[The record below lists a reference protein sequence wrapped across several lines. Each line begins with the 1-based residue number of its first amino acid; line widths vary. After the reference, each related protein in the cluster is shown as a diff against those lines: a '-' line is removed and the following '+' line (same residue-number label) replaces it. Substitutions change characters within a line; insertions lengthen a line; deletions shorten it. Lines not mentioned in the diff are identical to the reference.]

1 MDIAIDQMDGVTVVT
16 MAGEMD
22 SQGAPQAQEM
32 LLPLAGPG
40 ALVLLDMND
49 LTYLSSAGLRT
60 LLLVYRQITGGGG
73 RVVLV
78 GVRPELYDVMSATGF
93 LEHFM
98 LADTVDDGYA
108 ALVG

>member
-1 MDIAIDQMDGVTVVT
+1 MDIAIDQMNGVTVVS

-22 SQGAPQAQEM
+22 SQGAPQAQEA
-32 LLPLAGPG
+32 LLPLASPG
-40 ALVLLDMND
+40 ALILLNMSD
-49 LTYLSSAGLRT
+49 LTYMSSAGLRT
-60 LLLVYRQITGGGG
+60 LLLVYRQITGSGG
-73 RVVLV
+73 RVVLASV
-78 GVRPELYDVMSATGF
+78 QPDLYEVMSATGF

>member
-1 MDIAIDQMDGVTVVT
+1 MDIAIDQMDGVTVVS

-22 SQGAPQAQEM
+22 SQGAPQAQEA
-32 LLPLAGPG
+32 LLPLASPG
-40 ALVLLDMND
+40 ALILLNMSD
-49 LTYLSSAGLRT
+49 LTYMSSAGLRT
-60 LLLVYRQITGGGG
+60 LLLVYRQITGNGG
-73 RVVLV
+73 RVVLASV
-78 GVRPELYDVMSATGF
+78 QPDLYDVMSATGF